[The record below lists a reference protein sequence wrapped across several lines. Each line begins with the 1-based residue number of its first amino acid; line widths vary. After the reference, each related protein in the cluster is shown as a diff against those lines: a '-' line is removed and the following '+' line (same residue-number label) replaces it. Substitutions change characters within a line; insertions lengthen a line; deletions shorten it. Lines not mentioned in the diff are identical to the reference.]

1 MRTGLAI
8 LVTAAAVLAMATAH
22 ADPARL
28 HVMGFAGAANAPVF
42 VAQEKGF
49 FSSRGLDV
57 ELAAAPNSATQ
68 IAALRA
74 GRIDIALTAMDN
86 ILPYPGELFAFLGL
100 NDGGRMSL
108 MVRPTIRAAG
118 ELRGQPLAVDA
129 LASGYAFVLM
139 EMLARAG
146 LAPGS
151 YELVSV
157 GGSRDRLAAMQ
168 SGRAAGA
175 LLNAPT
181 DTAAEAA
188 GFMRLATSA
197 DVLTRYQ
204 GSVGAARRAW
214 AAENADTLV
223 RYIAAHVA
231 ALDWLHAP
239 EHHAEAVQL
248 LARRLKVGA
257 ESAGRSYRELL
268 GQSALARKGALD
280 IEGVRTVLELRAKF
294 APSPPPSLEPAAYY
308 DLSYYQ
314 RAIAQ

>member
-1 MRTGLAI
+1 MRTWLAFI
-8 LVTAAAVLAMATAH
+8 VTVAALAAQAEPIT
-22 ADPARL
+22 L
-28 HVMGFAGAANAPVF
+28 HVMGFAGSANAPVF

-49 FSSRGLDV
+49 FTARGLDV

-74 GRIDIALTAMDN
+74 GGIDIALTAMDN

-108 MVRPTIRAAG
+108 MVRPTISRA
-118 ELRGQPLAVDA
+118 EQLRGQPLAVDA

-139 EMLARAG
+139 EMLAHAG

-188 GFMRLATSA
+188 GFVRLATSA
-197 DVLTRYQ
+197 DVLARYQ
-204 GSVGAARRAW
+204 GSVGAARCAW
-214 AAENADTLV
+214 AAENADTLA

-231 ALDWLHAP
+231 ALDWLHTP
-239 EHHAEAVQL
+239 EHHAEAVQI
-248 LARRLKVGA
+248 LARRLKLGTQSA
-257 ESAGRSYRELL
+257 ERSYRELL

-280 IEGVRTVLELRAKF
+280 IEGVRTVLNLRAKF
-294 APSPPPSLEPAAYY
+294 APSPPPSADPAAYY